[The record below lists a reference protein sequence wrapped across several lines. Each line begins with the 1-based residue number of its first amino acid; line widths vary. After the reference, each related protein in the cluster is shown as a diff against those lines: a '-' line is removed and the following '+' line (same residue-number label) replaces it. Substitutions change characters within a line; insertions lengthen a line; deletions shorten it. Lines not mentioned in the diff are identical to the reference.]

1 MSLRV
6 VAIAAPELPA
16 GGLGGGVLSREDP
29 TSLYNA
35 CRYAALLAENGVGPW
50 AESNWAQPRTFRR
63 QSLLLMHSLQED
75 MPAFERLL
83 EDLKP
88 NLLLMGAMSLCLPG
102 AVVCAQRAKE
112 MFGDDICVVLGGRHP
127 SESIFVDRTGAV
139 AHHVA
144 SPLRLMVE
152 GRIPAVFDLVVAGEG
167 EHLLAWI
174 GAVVGGIAK
183 RGLPPARASAY
194 LGEITR
200 VPGSWILGWL
210 EGEKMYTFVQRGMP
224 LDHNLLPP
232 PCAMF
237 GTRSAFDVFG
247 GRLTAQVYSDTGN
260 GCAFDC
266 EFCSERRS
274 VTGPPIQL
282 DSSADRLF
290 WQLKSAVDVVAED
303 APEKQASAFVED
315 STLLAGSSSALRR
328 LTALL
333 QSVALDLRFG
343 GQFTIDQI
351 LGRWEILRDLR
362 SVGLDYLF
370 IGIETPDPSYVKGM
384 SKNIR
389 TQDGTWLIRA
399 ERVFEGLQTLR
410 IHCGA
415 AILFGLGE
423 SHASRIAFLHQLQV
437 WQRQFGLPDP
447 VSINW
452 AVQHPLNGRDGG
464 MDYRYNEWGTPPG
477 PWLEVFRDFGEA
489 SLRYPLAGQPQPI
502 FKEVE
507 EVAQLYQE
515 LREHRVR

>member
-6 VAIAAPELPA
+6 VAVAAPELPT
-16 GGLGGGVLSREDP
+16 GGLGVGVLSSGDSA
-29 TSLYNA
+29 SLYNA
-35 CRYAALLAENGVGPW
+35 CRYAALLAENGVGLW
-50 AESNWAQPRTFRR
+50 AESNWANSRTLRR

-88 NLLLMGAMSLCLPG
+88 NLLLIGTMSLCLPD
-102 AVVCAQRAKE
+102 AVVCAQRAKD

-139 AHHVA
+139 VHHVA

-152 GRIPAVFDLVVAGEG
+152 GRIPTVFDLVVAGEG

-174 GAVVGGIAK
+174 GEIVSGLAK
-183 RGLPPARASAY
+183 RGLPPARASGY

-200 VPGSWILGWL
+200 VPGRWILGWL
-210 EGEKMYTFVQRGMP
+210 EGEKIYTFVQRGMP

-237 GTRSAFDVFG
+237 GIRSAFDVFD
-247 GRLTAQVYSDTGN
+247 GRLTAHVYSDTGN

-274 VTGPPIQL
+274 VTGPPVQL
-282 DSSADRLF
+282 DSSAGRLF
-290 WQLKSAVDVVAED
+290 RQLKSAADIVAED
-303 APEKQASAFVED
+303 TPEKQASAFVED

-333 QSVALDLRFG
+333 QSATLDLRFG

-389 TQDGTWLIRA
+389 TQDGTWLSRT
-399 ERVFEGLQTLR
+399 ERVFEGLRTLH

-423 SHASRIAFLHQLQV
+423 SHTSRIAFLRQIQD
-437 WQRQFGLPDP
+437 WQKMYGMPDP

-452 AVQHPLNGRDGG
+452 AVQHPLNGSDGG
-464 MDYRYNEWGTPPG
+464 MNYRYDEWGIPPG
-477 PWLEVFRDFGEA
+477 PWLGVFRDFGEA
-489 SLRYPLAGQPQPI
+489 SLRYPLAGQPPPI
-502 FKEVE
+502 FE
-507 EVAQLYQE
+507 EVREVAEFYRE
-515 LREHRVR
+515 LREHRVC